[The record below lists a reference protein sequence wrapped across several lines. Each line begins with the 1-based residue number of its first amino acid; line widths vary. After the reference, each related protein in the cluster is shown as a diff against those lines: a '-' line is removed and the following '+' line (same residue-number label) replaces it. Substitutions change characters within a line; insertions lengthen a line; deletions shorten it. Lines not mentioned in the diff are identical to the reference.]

1 MQSPVLSTTTI
12 EVYSLIHQHKHID
25 YTQRPMIASNRNHA
39 INNLSSGSTDP
50 MYNTTKINSHHICK
64 TTPSTTNGTTLQR
77 GFNFS
82 NNFNPNKQQ
91 RINQTQEEDEINST
105 RAEYDEDED
114 NKVAF
119 LD

>member
-25 YTQRPMIASNRNHA
+25 YTQRLMIASNRNHA
-39 INNLSSGSTDP
+39 INNLSSGSNSNPSKEDSTSP
-50 MYNTTKINSHHICK
+50 TTTSILI
-64 TTPSTTNGTTLQR
+64 
-77 GFNFS
+77 S
-82 NNFNPNKQQ
+82 NKELTKLK
-91 RINQTQEEDEINST
+91 RDEINST